1 VHEASG
7 FDVVLGDEQADA
19 IAVLVPRDLGR
30 ELERAYSCLRSDLAC
45 VLGRQRQ
52 IPVSERSERRAKRAA
67 SEASGERSERKE
79 RISAW
84 GSRGLDWGLGIER
97 LNVLG
102 HPDRAIG
109 EVDGQAGGNQGRP
122 GSATHASR

>member
-1 VHEASG
+1 VEQSEDRESRVHVLRGDSGGHLVQEVHHHRVHEASG

-52 IPVSERSERRAKRAA
+52 IPV
-67 SEASGERSERKE
+67 
-79 RISAW
+79 
-84 GSRGLDWGLGIER
+84 
-97 LNVLG
+97 
-102 HPDRAIG
+102 
-109 EVDGQAGGNQGRP
+109 
-122 GSATHASR
+122 